1 MRLRTNLCQAL
12 TTLAILGV
20 AAIGVHAI
28 PPDDAAKPA
37 GRPAADSRT
46 EEHLLPTVAEARG
59 RAKLL
64 HESTHATLQIVHHE
78 YFREEKGISIPAA
91 TLKRVF
97 RELAVRQKVE
107 LRWLAVNAQ
116 AMNVDHNP
124 RNDFERQAVQALVAG
139 KEDFEKV
146 EEGVYRHV
154 GVITLTSDCLKCH
167 LPNRTSTKDRAA
179 ALVISMRIKP

>member
-1 MRLRTNLCQAL
+1 MFGLVAV
-12 TTLAILGV
+12 GV
-20 AAIGVHAI
+20 YAA
-28 PPDDAAKPA
+28 PPGEFGNAPIA
-37 GRPAADSRT
+37 PAAGEPPANAR
-46 EEHLLPTVAEARG
+46 LPALEEARG

-64 HESTHATLQIVHHE
+64 HESMHATLQVVHHE
-78 YFREEKGISIPAA
+78 YFREDKGISIPAA

-97 RELAVRQKVE
+97 KELATRQQVE

-116 AMNVDHNP
+116 AMNVDHKP
-124 RNDFERQAVQALVAG
+124 RTDFEHQAVRALAAG
-139 KEDFEKV
+139 KEEFELV

-179 ALVISMRIKP
+179 GLVIAMRIKP